1 MDKRGENMFD
11 LKGKTALVTG
21 SSQGIG
27 KEIAKTLRDA
37 GAKVFVHGQNFSEKL
52 DLAAKYVGTDSIVE
66 ADLFESGV
74 ADKLFAQ
81 TGGVDILV
89 LNASIQIKKPWG
101 EFSEEEF
108 DRHINCNL
116 KSSYFIIKKYINYMK
131 QKGWGRI
138 VTIGSTN
145 QYNNHPE
152 LAIYGVTK
160 AAQMKLVQ
168 NIAPYIAPY
177 GITINNIAPGAI
189 ETPRN
194 DKALADKEFRDK
206 VVASIPAGYIG
217 NAGDMNGAVLLLC
230 SNEGRY
236 ITGSEIIADGGMHL

>member
-1 MDKRGENMFD
+1 MFD
-11 LKGKTALVTG
+11 LTGKTALVTG

-27 KEIAKTLRDA
+27 KEIAKTLQDA
-37 GAKVFVHGQNFSEKL
+37 GANVFVHGQNSSEKL
-52 DLAAKYVGTDSIVE
+52 ELAAKYVGTDCIAV
-66 ADLFESGV
+66 ADLFEYGA

-81 TGGVDILV
+81 TGGVDIIV
-89 LNASIQIKKPWG
+89 LNASIQIKKPWN

-108 DRHINCNL
+108 DKHINCNL
-116 KSSYFIIKKYINYMK
+116 KSSYFIIKRYIDCMM

-152 LAIYGVTK
+152 LSIYGVTK
-160 AAQMKLVQ
+160 AAQLKLVQ

-206 VVASIPAGYIG
+206 VTESIPAGYIG
-217 NAGDMNGAVLLLC
+217 HASDMNGAALLLC
-230 SNEGRY
+230 SNAGRY
-236 ITGSEIIADGGMHL
+236 ITGSEIIVDGGMHL

>member
-1 MDKRGENMFD
+1 MDKRGEKMFD

-27 KEIAKTLRDA
+27 KEIAKTLADA
-37 GAKVFVHGQNFSEKL
+37 GAKVFVHGQKFSEKL
-52 DLAAKYVGTDSIVE
+52 NSAAKYVGTDSVAA

-74 ADKLFAQ
+74 ADKLFSQ

-89 LNASIQIKKPWG
+89 LNASIQIKKPWN
-101 EFSEEEF
+101 EFTEEEF
-108 DRHINCNL
+108 DRHISCNL
-116 KSSYFIIKKYINYMK
+116 KSSYFIIKRYIEHMK
-131 QKGWGRI
+131 EKGWGRI

-152 LAIYGVTK
+152 LSIYGVTK

-194 DKALADKEFRDK
+194 DEALSDKEFRAK
-206 VVASIPAGYIG
+206 VIGAIPAGYIG
-217 NAGDMNGAVLLLC
+217 AANDMNGAALLLC
-230 SNEGRY
+230 SDEGRY